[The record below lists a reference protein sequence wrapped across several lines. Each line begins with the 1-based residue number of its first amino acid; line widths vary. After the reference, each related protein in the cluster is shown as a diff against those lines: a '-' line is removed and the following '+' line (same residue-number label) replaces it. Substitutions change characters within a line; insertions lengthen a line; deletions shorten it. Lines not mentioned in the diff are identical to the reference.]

1 MEKTAADCSRRLITI
16 PMSHYCEKARWGLE
30 RLGLPYFEERHLQMF
45 HYPRTFLVS
54 RGPNVPV
61 LMDAGKVI
69 TDSTRI
75 LEHLDNYAGSSDRLY
90 PEDVALR
97 GQVEAWEDRFD
108 EELGVD
114 SRRWV
119 YFHMLPYPAEALVTA
134 GQGAPAF
141 EKKLAPYGYSFM
153 KRFISKAL
161 LVNPDDVA
169 AGLTRSRATIAETD
183 ALLAD
188 GRPYLLGA
196 HFTAADLA
204 LACMMS
210 PYVLPRNYGIRLP
223 TLDEVPEGMR
233 TDVRYFQATLT
244 GKFVLRLFDTERL
257 RRIPVPPA
265 SK

>member
-1 MEKTAADCSRRLITI
+1 MDKTAADRSRRLITI

-30 RLGLPYFEERHLQMF
+30 RLGLPYFEERHLQLF

-61 LMDAGKVI
+61 LIDAGQVI
-69 TDSTRI
+69 ADSTRI
-75 LEHLDNYAGSSDRLY
+75 LRHLDSYVDNADRLY
-90 PEDVALR
+90 PDDSALR
-97 GQVEAWEDRFD
+97 VHVEAWEDRFD

-119 YFHMLPYPAEALVTA
+119 YYHMLPYPAEALITA
-134 GQGAPAF
+134 GQGAPAY
-141 EKKLAPYGYSFM
+141 ERKLAPYGYAFM
-153 KRFISKAL
+153 KRFISNAL
-161 LVNPDDVA
+161 SVNPEDVA
-169 AGLTRSRATIAETD
+169 AGLTRSRATITETD

-196 HFTAADLA
+196 RFTAADLA

-223 TLDEVPEGMR
+223 TLDEVPASMR
-233 TDVRYFQATLT
+233 ADVCYFQATRT
-244 GKFVLRLFDTERL
+244 GKYVLQLFDTERL
-257 RRIPVPPA
+257 RRIPARPV